1 MKQQLAKSVALSF
14 LSPLLTGC
22 ILGLYFVITNH
33 GSGVN
38 VFISLLTGAIVN
50 AHVVGLSMA
59 LFVVPGYIYLFKI
72 NKIHYSAILTLGML
86 GGGIFSYLF
95 AAQSGAGL
103 VINSFMAT
111 MAAGLFLYGL
121 RRFA

>member
-22 ILGLYFVITNH
+22 VLGIYFTISSH
-33 GSGVN
+33 GAGVG
-38 VFISLLTGAIVN
+38 VFLSLLTGAIVN
-50 AHVVGLSMA
+50 AHIVGLSMA
-59 LFVVPGYIYLFKI
+59 LFVVPGYLLLFRV
-72 NKIHYSAILTLGML
+72 NKVHYSAILTLGML
-86 GGGIFSYLF
+86 GGAISSYLF

-103 VINSFMAT
+103 VVNSIMAT